1 MNLSKREALFRK
13 LDKRHEDHQAAKE
26 QRCKENSEQDESKET
41 LAKLLGWVSDL
52 NCSIEFE
59 MENCDKENAQEI
71 LDTVSVQMQNLDIFF
86 TEKAPVLTP
95 FDTKKVQ
102 LAVLDIRSKYG
113 DLQDALRPKKKFGF
127 RGDKKK
133 AFQKNTNSNQSH
145 SDIKN
150 TTNIDFH
157 GFCIKEKSNEIIEV
171 DANDVLGQDVMLSQL
186 SNCTITIKSNPVTLH
201 ATNLTN
207 CILKCG
213 PVQTSVYFE
222 ECNNC
227 TFSLA
232 CQQMRAHN
240 SRKTKIYL
248 HVTSKGIIEDC
259 HDIQV
264 IICFDDKLF
273 PQYIS
278 YLTRNILDSLSFLLT
293 FSTENQQIL
302 FFPSSRTY
310 DSLMSKKAPPKFTA
324 SLLRTARIFR

>member
-1 MNLSKREALFRK
+1 MNLSKREALFQK
-13 LDKRHEDHQAAKE
+13 LDKRREDHQAAKE
-26 QRCKENSEQDESKET
+26 QRSKENSEQDESKET

-52 NCSIEFE
+52 NSSIEFE

-102 LAVLDIRSKYG
+102 LAVLDIKSKYG
-113 DLQDALRPKKKFGF
+113 DLQDTLRPKKKFGF

-145 SDIKN
+145 SDVKN

-157 GFCIKEKSNEIIEV
+157 GFCIKNKSNEIIEV

-232 CQQMRAHN
+232 CQQMRAHT

-264 IICFDDKLF
+264 APYNMKYDGLEEQYAKLGLDINTNNWNQLDDFNWLASDQ
-273 PQYIS
+273 PS
-278 YLTRNILDSLSFLLT
+278 PNWSILS
-293 FSTENQQIL
+293 E
-302 FFPSSRTY
+302 
-310 DSLMSKKAPPKFTA
+310 
-324 SLLRTARIFR
+324 